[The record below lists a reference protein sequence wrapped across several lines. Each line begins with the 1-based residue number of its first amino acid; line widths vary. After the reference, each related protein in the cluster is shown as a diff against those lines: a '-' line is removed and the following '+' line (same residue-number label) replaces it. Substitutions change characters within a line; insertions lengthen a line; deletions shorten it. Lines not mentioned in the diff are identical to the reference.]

1 MKNWNWK
8 NWNVKN
14 WFNGGLVKVIAEADK
29 IIDEQGQEI
38 KYYKELI
45 QKHEKLEQDWKEF
58 AESLE
63 QDWKQYAES
72 LERELK
78 AKEHTIATYS
88 SLYNKVVDEIDI
100 LKEQLKEYDEL
111 IEEDE

>member
-1 MKNWNWK
+1 MMKWNWK

-45 QKHEKLEQDWKEF
+45 QKHEKLEQDWKEL

-63 QDWKQYAES
+63 HE
-72 LERELK
+72 LEE
-78 AKEHTIATYS
+78 KERVISTYS
-88 SLYNKVVDEIDI
+88 AMYNKVVDEVDS
-100 LKEQLKEYDEL
+100 LKEQIKEYDEL
-111 IEEDE
+111 VEKDWAE

>member
-1 MKNWNWK
+1 MMKWNWK

-45 QKHEKLEQDWKEF
+45 QKHEKLEQDWKEL

-63 QDWKQYAES
+63 QDWKEYAES
-72 LERELK
+72 LERE
-78 AKEHTIATYS
+78 
-88 SLYNKVVDEIDI
+88 VDS

-111 IEEDE
+111 IGEDE